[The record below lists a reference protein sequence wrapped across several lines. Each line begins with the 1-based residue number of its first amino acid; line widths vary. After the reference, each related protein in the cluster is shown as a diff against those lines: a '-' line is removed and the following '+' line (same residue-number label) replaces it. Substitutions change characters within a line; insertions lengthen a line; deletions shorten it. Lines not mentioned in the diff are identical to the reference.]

1 VQEIV
6 EQTLRCEC
14 GYEARG
20 EDEEQLVAAVRNHAR
35 GAHGMTLSPDDGR
48 RLVRRVAPMPASAI
62 EPVEQ
67 GEEQ

>member
-1 VQEIV
+1 MIV
-6 EQTLRCEC
+6 EETLRCEC

-20 EDEEQLVAAVRNHAR
+20 QDDKQLVAAVRNHAR
-35 GAHGMTLSPDDGR
+35 DAHGMTLSPDDAR
-48 RLVRRVAPMPASAI
+48 RLVRRAAPIPTPAI